1 MKRSNS
7 ILLLSSISILTL
19 LSSCNN
25 DDCSESTYYKDAD
38 GDGFGTATDSK
49 SSCTQ
54 PIGYVENAKDSDDTN
69 AKIFPECKEITY
81 YKDADGDGFGN
92 ANDSQTTCDTQPEGY
107 VGNDTDTDDTDAD
120 VFPGCETTTYYE
132 DADDDG
138 FGNLEISIDT
148 CVQPEGYVTDST
160 DCDDTDPN
168 INPKAEELPNDGI
181 DNNCDGEQ
189 AFSTIIWSGEN
200 IIFSK
205 IAFADWTDPTNQD
218 QLTEKVVFTRKDNRP
233 IYNYQWWQD
242 TFGQDATPLQLEGD
256 FWNFEDQDF
265 SPTGG
270 TKGVRWALLDN
281 TGAENP
287 GDAWDNFELYGTL
300 ADPTHFYSFH
310 NICSFLYYL
319 EDNTPVDNVV
329 DDFYIN
335 VDGDV
340 ESSNTNMSYLV
351 GKKLG
356 VWSVEE
362 DIYLTLTFT
371 EWGSGNSGGAISY
384 TRSTPN
390 N

>member
-7 ILLLSSISILTL
+7 ILLLSCIAILNL
-19 LSSCNN
+19 LSSCSN

-38 GDGFGTATDSK
+38 GDGFGTTIDSK

-54 PIGYVENAKDSDDTN
+54 PTGYVDNATDSDDTN
-69 AKIFPECKEITY
+69 ASVFPGCEIITY
-81 YKDADGDGFGN
+81 YEDADNDGFGN
-92 ANDSQTTCDTQPEGY
+92 LEAPLDACTQPEGY
-107 VGNDTDTDDTDAD
+107 V
-120 VFPGCETTTYYE
+120 
-132 DADDDG
+132 
-138 FGNLEISIDT
+138 I
-148 CVQPEGYVTDST
+148 DST
-160 DCDDTDPN
+160 DCDDTNPN

-189 AFSTIIWSGEN
+189 AVATIIWSGEN
-200 IIFSK
+200 TIFTK
-205 IAFADWTDPTNQD
+205 IANADWTDPANQD
-218 QLTEKVVFTRKDNRP
+218 QLTEKVVFTRQNNKP

-242 TFGQDATPLQLEGD
+242 TFGQDASTQQLDGD
-256 FWNFEDQDF
+256 FWDQDQQSF
-265 SPTGG
+265 TPTGG
-270 TKGVRWALLDN
+270 TKGVRWALLDD

-310 NICSFLYYL
+310 NVCSFLYYL
-319 EDNTPVDNVV
+319 EDNIPVDNVV

-335 VDGDV
+335 ADGDD
-340 ESSNTNMSYLV
+340 ESNGIKMSYLV

-356 VWSVEE
+356 VWLVEG

-371 EWGSGNSGGAISY
+371 EWGSGGTGGAISY